1 MDLTDWEG
9 RDNRF
14 KYEPISP
21 NSVSEKGYLIGLP
34 SCLREMGPSAQERE
48 GGPWEGKSARAR
60 AGVQCAG
67 AGLCEGHGIAA
78 RLPYRVARGPAFL

>member
-1 MDLTDWEG
+1 
-9 RDNRF
+9 
-14 KYEPISP
+14 
-21 NSVSEKGYLIGLP
+21 
-34 SCLREMGPSAQERE
+34 MGPSAQERE

-78 RLPYRVARGPAFL
+78 RLPYKVARGPAFL